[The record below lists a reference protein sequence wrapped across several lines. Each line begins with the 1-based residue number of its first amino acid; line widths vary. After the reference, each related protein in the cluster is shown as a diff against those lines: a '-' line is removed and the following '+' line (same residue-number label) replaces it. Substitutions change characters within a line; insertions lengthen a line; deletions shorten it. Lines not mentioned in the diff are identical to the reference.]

1 MITIKQIDVVE
12 RERCTAKYDDK
23 KERQN
28 ICFLFFIL
36 QIKKYKFAEFIEF
49 SKHHFDTY
57 QMI

>member
-28 ICFLFFIL
+28 ICSLFSYYKSRNINL
-36 QIKKYKFAEFIEF
+36 QKL
-49 SKHHFDTY
+49 
-57 QMI
+57 